1 MPLELGLP
9 VAPHLPWIWHDKLVP
24 TSRSSLLLFSA
35 WNVLLFWFCTTA
47 SFSMRSQLKHDL
59 EIPSLIIS
67 GAAPITLI
75 LTPII
80 VFQILVYCLLAY
92 LSSSLFT
99 TPHQNIKL
107 VLWKYGPAYLLL
119 SLVYSK
125 FPKLLHGIL
134 ANNFTPLRIKNGTN
148 NIPMEPAS

>member
-1 MPLELGLP
+1 
-9 VAPHLPWIWHDKLVP
+9 
-24 TSRSSLLLFSA
+24 
-35 WNVLLFWFCTTA
+35 
-47 SFSMRSQLKHDL
+47 MRSQLKHDL

-107 VLWKYGPAYLLL
+107 VL
-119 SLVYSK
+119 
-125 FPKLLHGIL
+125 
-134 ANNFTPLRIKNGTN
+134 
-148 NIPMEPAS
+148 